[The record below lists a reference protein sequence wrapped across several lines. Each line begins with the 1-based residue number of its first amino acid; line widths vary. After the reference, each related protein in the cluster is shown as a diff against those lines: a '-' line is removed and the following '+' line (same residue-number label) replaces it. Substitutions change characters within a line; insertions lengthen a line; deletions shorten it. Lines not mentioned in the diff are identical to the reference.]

1 MTATRTPRPAVAP
14 TAGPKHSPFEDL
26 FGLLVGTVLA
36 SFGLLL
42 LHSSTT
48 VTGGTAGLSLLLS
61 YAFNVPFEWLFVMV
75 NLPFLVLAL
84 PRKGVAFTVR
94 TLVAI
99 GAVTALTRLHA
110 LVLPA
115 LELPAVY
122 ATVLGNMLAGVGLLI
137 VFRHGA
143 SLGGFNV
150 VGLIVQERR
159 GIQAGYVLMV
169 LDLAVVLAA
178 LAVLPW
184 QSVAWSALGAIVL
197 NLIIALN
204 HRSDRYLGW

>member
-1 MTATRTPRPAVAP
+1 MPP
-14 TAGPKHSPFEDL
+14 
-26 FGLLVGTVLA
+26 
-36 SFGLLL
+36 
-42 LHSSTT
+42 
-48 VTGGTAGLSLLLS
+48 
-61 YAFNVPFEWLFVMV
+61 
-75 NLPFLVLAL
+75 
-84 PRKGVAFTVR
+84 
-94 TLVAI
+94 
-99 GAVTALTRLHA
+99 
-110 LVLPA
+110 
-115 LELPAVY
+115 LELPAGY

-159 GIQAGYVLMV
+159 GIQAGYVLMG
-169 LDLAVVLAA
+169 LDLAVVLGA

-184 QSVAWSALGAIVL
+184 PSVALSALGAIVL

>member
-14 TAGPKHSPFEDL
+14 TAGPRHSLFEDL

-36 SFGLLL
+36 SFGLFL

-61 YAFNVPFEWLFVMV
+61 YAFGVPFEWLFVLV

-84 PRKGVAFTVR
+84 PRKGVAFTLR

-99 GAVTALTRLHA
+99 GAVTALSRLHTI
-110 LVLPA
+110 LMPP
-115 LELPAVY
+115 LELPAGY

-184 QSVAWSALGAIVL
+184 QSVAWSGLGAIVL